1 MRSASASTHLAGR
14 GATISDT
21 GTERRRAIHDAL
33 VRLADGDR
41 SAFDTLI
48 DELWPIILSFSE
60 RGVGKSADAEDV
72 AQEVFYRICA
82 RIADFD
88 RTRDGLSWAFG
99 IASYEI
105 LTHRKRLQ
113 RRREVSD
120 ADALENHLDATASP
134 EGALLEQELSRA
146 LEEVMGGLT
155 AEDREALGL
164 GTRGVADG
172 PASPKARKRK
182 QRILLR
188 LRDLFRS
195 IYADT

>member
-1 MRSASASTHLAGR
+1 
-14 GATISDT
+14 
-21 GTERRRAIHDAL
+21 
-33 VRLADGDR
+33 
-41 SAFDTLI
+41 
-48 DELWPIILSFSE
+48 
-60 RGVGKSADAEDV
+60 
-72 AQEVFYRICA
+72 
-82 RIADFD
+82 
-88 RTRDGLSWAFG
+88 
-99 IASYEI
+99 
-105 LTHRKRLQ
+105 LQ
-113 RRREVSD
+113 RRREVSH